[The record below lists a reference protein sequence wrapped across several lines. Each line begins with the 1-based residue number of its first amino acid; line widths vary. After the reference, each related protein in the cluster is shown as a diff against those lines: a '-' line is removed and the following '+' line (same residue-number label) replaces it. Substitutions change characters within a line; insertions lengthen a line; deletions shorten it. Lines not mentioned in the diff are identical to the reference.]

1 MSSHRILMRAALSI
15 LGVAALLVLFAQAGS
30 VATGKFTAV
39 AMDTPTVRTIRTGLA
54 HVRSLKIYVRVPSS
68 SIAEIASTTD
78 QIQGD
83 TPGAFIY
90 QGKWQRGL
98 AFNSDGS
105 FTASNALFK
114 RPGVTFYW
122 EAFGD

>member
-1 MSSHRILMRAALSI
+1 MASQRTLIRAALSV
-15 LGVAALLVLFAQAGS
+15 LGLAALLVLSAQAVS

-39 AMDTPTVRTIRTGLA
+39 AMDTPTVRTINTGLSN
-54 HVRSLKIYVRVPSS
+54 VRSLKIYVRVPSS
-68 SIAEIASTTD
+68 SVAEIASTTD

-83 TPGAFIY
+83 QPGAFIY

-98 AFNSDGS
+98 SITGGS

>member
-1 MSSHRILMRAALSI
+1 MSPQRSSIRVALSV
-15 LGVAALLVLFAQAGS
+15 LGLAALLVLSAQAVS

-39 AMDTPTVRTIRTGLA
+39 AMDTAAVRTIDTGLT
-54 HVRSLKIYVRVPSS
+54 HVRSLKIFVRVPTS

-78 QIQGD
+78 QIQAD
-83 TPGAFIY
+83 APGSFIH

-98 AFNSDGS
+98 TINSDGS

-114 RPGVTFYW
+114 RSGVTFYW